1 MSSTSNIPVMVLS
14 FSEAERRNDFGLE
27 RQAATNI
34 MQVVRDIDS
43 KLVLDNLTKADG
55 NCMIIAIVQQCQRP
69 DILPHLPAHIQSLVQ
84 GTITPTMTSQFR
96 VAVRQF
102 VTENE
107 TGPVIQ
113 QISPFLTG
121 SWDEYWSR
129 MIQNR
134 VWGDGVFLMCTA
146 KLLEINILVVR
157 HSSTKVLPYHLIRG
171 RDVNPAGDSV
181 DPSLYLGYTGSVFG
195 QENHYQSLLPAADQD
210 IFPPVFQ
217 IGSSPTQK
225 QNKQQ
230 QRIESDRERQKKVRA
245 RTNARK
251 LDPKVSDP
259 KEDKAALKREKERM
273 RKAAQRER
281 KKAENLEL
289 YKAKHKESVANYRA
303 AKKAED
309 LDVYKAKDNKFQA
322 KCRAAQR
329 EKDEIGMKIK
339 QNLQKHKSDKAQR
352 KKDYKKTKI
361 DQNNK
366 QTKSRAKRKAQHGT
380 DRPDPGV
387 RAAKKKKVEDASE
400 RLKKFRLA
408 TMTGPDYICVSCHI
422 KCFRH
427 SVVKL
432 TEDLESKIDSNFEDP
447 DDWISDRNLVSNINI
462 EWVNLSVPQEYKNS
476 NDYCGGGERFLCKTC
491 LQYLKNKKRLPPCSV
506 MNGLQLHETDQQL
519 REQNLMLTNLE
530 AAMVSPVIPFQIIT
544 PLPKSL
550 WGNLHNT
557 SILVPVEAD
566 TITDTLGKMPRTPSG
581 SGLIPIKFK
590 RKVSYENN
598 HYKQRVDRGKL
609 FRFVQKMKE
618 NKNPFYEDVGE
629 EVTDADI
636 LVEEFKEKIKKTDRR
651 GYKFVCES
659 DEDTSDD
666 EAEEETKQSEA
677 ERKLDELKEKEEI
690 EEQENYRKNDVVRK
704 FQLPYDET
712 VGLLN
717 NCPEITVAPGEGQT
731 PINSLTEKNWESR
744 AFPHLFNPDGTGS
757 FDDERPYKIRLQD
770 YYKQRLLNVESR
782 FRKTPTY
789 LFAVTSH
796 LESRRISSNIAMVGR
811 RGKKSV
817 VDGET
822 SYQLEDAFKV
832 TANVPNGPDYMKK
845 LKNEMLARLDNLGA
859 FQFFFTLSCADLRWD
874 AIFVSILMEHGYS
887 VNFKCKSV
895 NGVFEVEAEAR
906 TKQGNW
912 KPIEQFIKEDVDES
926 YHKLVRNNVLLAT
939 RYFDHRLKQFI
950 SHIVM
955 ATSNVM
961 CVISYTVRIE
971 MQGRGAPHGHGTL
984 HCCLK
989 RLERLIEVDGQL
1001 TNPTDNPLPLLL
1013 PGNKGPK
1020 LPKLIELT
1028 DSDLD
1033 EEYERPLEGL
1043 EEAFKKLKDDDPLTE
1058 DDIKPLVNF
1067 IDSFVTVSTHIGTVG
1082 EDVVKIANEVQKHHH
1097 TKTCRKHNT
1106 TCRFH
1111 FPRPPAPKTI
1121 LRIPV
1126 KKEDRATYVEA
1137 EKLIQKVMDIVT
1149 DPKIVEEIMGK
1160 YDKDSEEAG
1169 TDHKEK
1175 RELRIKEVCKRA
1187 RVDYDRYL
1195 AALGLSGSGYTYHL
1209 ARDID
1214 EIFIN
1219 SYNPEWLRAWNG
1231 NMDLQVTLDFYAVI
1245 TYITDYFTK
1254 GEPAVINAMM
1264 EAVKDNSC
1272 PVVTEKMKSAA
1283 AGYVRNRTVGES
1295 EAGIRALPNLFL
1307 SMSNVKCKFAGT
1319 SPPEERSYM
1328 YRLAT
1333 EKQIQ
1338 ANVPCIKLA
1347 GKEGLYYQ
1355 QPDNWSKYLRRPNS
1369 LETLC
1374 YAQFVKMYDSASS
1387 SSKKSDNQE
1396 GDDNIEEEDG
1406 NEVEVEELDEVA
1418 DTLGDSYDEYNHI
1431 MTYENNGNKGPKLP
1445 KLIELTDPIPGEA
1458 TKMRKRRR
1466 PAALRFHKV
1475 GQNKDPDRF
1484 MYHEL
1489 MLYSPR
1495 REEIPTDSK
1504 TILKLYTDEHQGRRK
1519 VDIVKSQVMP
1529 YLESVEEARYVVD
1542 ELQKELD
1549 LDLTETGVNL
1559 DPQAVQENE
1568 ECAEEGENDHPDFYL
1583 DHLDPRQL
1591 EYLNIEKDSD
1601 GTRQPVPYSRI
1612 ELPPDEDLYQ
1622 SVKSLDKY
1630 QAEVINIVVKYCR
1643 DLVKQR
1649 KLGNPPP
1656 VAPLVMVHGGA
1667 GAGKST
1673 VINVAANI
1681 CQKIL
1686 AQDGDDLD
1694 CPHVLKLAFTGT
1706 AASKIGGNTLHST
1719 FNFSF
1724 AKKNDQYTRIDPK
1737 KLDTKRSQLKNLALV
1752 IIDEISMVKVD
1763 LLYALNARL
1772 QEITQKLHLPFGGV
1786 SVMFFGDMM
1795 QLKPVQGSWIFD
1807 KPNCEQF
1814 KPLHSVDPRWPMFK
1828 SIVLA
1833 VNHRQGEDKEY
1844 ADLLNRIRVGIKTD
1858 DDMKL
1863 LLSRVRKENHKDLE
1877 DAALFIGCTRKFV
1890 SKYNEKYIKS
1900 LPGEMTTLR
1909 SINFAANKKGLI
1921 KPRVDDNGTIGGT
1934 AFKDEIQV
1942 KKGAKIILIHN
1953 IDTSDSLT
1961 NGQLGMVFDFI
1972 RTKEGAVDKLVVK
1985 FNDER
1990 VGEMSRNKNPTLSA
2004 KFPGCV
2010 ILERF
2015 RLQYSLSSKSSGG
2028 STATLVQFPI
2038 WLAHAITCHK
2048 IQGQSIHA
2056 PQKVVVDL
2064 ESFFRAG
2071 GPLAYV
2077 MFSRVEKMNQLFI
2090 LNSLNSDKIVCDQK
2104 GKEETERLQKK
2115 SWNENPGPWM
2125 IPDRKSLKI
2134 ASLNCNRLQP
2144 HLQYMQN
2151 DDRLLKADVVH
2162 VQETWVKP
2170 NTTSDLNIENYHSYF
2185 VSVGNGKGIAS
2196 YYRDTGATFE
2206 DHKTDTFQVSK
2217 LTVNNVA
2224 SINVYRSA
2232 GDNRAE
2238 LVSVLRRMIDD
2249 SDDQAILV
2257 SGDFNICTM
2266 DNPNNPVTRAL
2277 KDMGFHLLVD
2287 VATHIRGG
2295 HIDHLYWRGDLA
2307 GVWRKPSL
2315 ETSLIERYSPYYTD
2329 HDAWLVTLQQQDPS
2343 Q

>member
-1 MSSTSNIPVMVLS
+1 MKVV
-14 FSEAERRNDFGLE
+14 EENDYELE
-27 RQAATNI
+27 
-34 MQVVRDIDS
+34 
-43 KLVLDNLTKADG
+43 LDDLTAADG
-55 NCMIIAIVQQCQRP
+55 NCMITAIIQQLKRWDVYPHLSPQMKNIIEGPITLDVVSQVRCTVQQFVFENIDDPAIQR
-69 DILPHLPAHIQSLVQ
+69 
-84 GTITPTMTSQFR
+84 
-96 VAVRQF
+96 
-102 VTENE
+102 
-107 TGPVIQ
+107 
-113 QISPFLTG
+113 ISVGLAELRG
-121 SWDEYWSR
+121 WEDYWSK
-129 MIQNR
+129 MSQNG
-134 VWGDGVFLMCTA
+134 VWGDEIFLHCA
-146 KLLEINILVVR
+146 ARLLKVNILIIQR
-157 HSSTKVLPYHLIRG
+157 EKQDEMPFIMIPGS
-171 RDVNPAGDSV
+171 DVNPEGDRLE
-181 DPSLYLGYTGSVFG
+181 DRFYLGYTGRTGFAD
-195 QENHYQSLLPAADQD
+195 NHYQSLLPAKHRDVFLA
-210 IFPPVFQ
+210 PVFDF
-217 IGSSPTQK
+217 GCAKSPK
-225 QNKQQ
+225 VSK
-230 QRIESDRERQKKVRA
+230 ESKKREEDRERQ
-245 RTNARK
+245 RK
-251 LDPKVSDP
+251 LREKRKATKPKLS
-259 KEDKAALKREKERM
+259 EEEKAALKREKAKE
-273 RKAAQRER
+273 RKAKSRQGQRQEDEINLKRKENEQRNKSRGAQR
-281 KKAENLEL
+281 
-289 YKAKHKESVANYRA
+289 
-303 AKKAED
+303 
-309 LDVYKAKDNKFQA
+309 Q
-322 KCRAAQR
+322 
-329 EKDEIGMKIK
+329 KDEINFKMKENE
-339 QNLQKHKSDKAQR
+339 QRDKSRTAQR
-352 KKDYKKTKI
+352 KEDYEKTKT
-361 DQNNK
+361 DQNNL
-366 QTKSRAKRKAQHGT
+366 QTKCRAKRKAQHGT
-380 DRPDPGV
+380 DRAEPGQ
-387 RAAKKKKVEDASE
+387 RAAKKMKVEDASD
-400 RLKKFRLA
+400 RLRKFRLA

-530 AAMVSPVIPFQIIT
+530 AAMVTPVIPFQIIT

-598 HYKQRVDRGKL
+598 HYKQRVDPRKL
-609 FRFVQKMKE
+609 FRFVQKMKD
-618 NKNPFYEDVGE
+618 NKNPLYKDVGE
-629 EVTDADI
+629 EPTDADI
-636 LVEEFKEKIKKTDRR
+636 LEEFKEKIKKTDRR

-677 ERKLDELKEKEEI
+677 ERKLDELREKEET

-731 PINSLTEKNWESR
+731 PINSLTEKDWESR

-770 YYKQRLLNVESR
+770 YFKQRLLNVESR

-832 TANVPNGPDYMKK
+832 TANVPNGPDYLKK

-1295 EAGIRALPNLFL
+1295 EAVIRALPNLFL

-1763 LLYALNARL
+1763 LLYALDARL
-1772 QEITQKLHLPFGGV
+1772 QEITQKYRLPFGGV

-1863 LLSRVRKENHKDLE
+1863 LRSRVRKENHRDLE
-1877 DAALFIGCTRKFV
+1877 DAALYIGCTRRFV

-1990 VGEMSRNKNPTLSA
+1990 VGEMSRKKNPTLSA

-2232 GDNRAE
+2232 GDNQAE
-2238 LVSVLRRMIDD
+2238 LVSVLSRMIDD

-2266 DNPNNPVTRAL
+2266 DKPNNPVTRAL
-2277 KDMGFHLLVD
+2277 KDRGFHLLVD